1 MFEDIHDDIL
11 ASIFQFLDYFYVTKI
26 STVNHHWRA
35 IAYEHVKTFEYNI
48 NNRHTVGTTSSIT
61 TQHKQRMSITCNRFF
76 YYDFKLMINHL
87 LVHCHRLEKVTLS
100 SCDWVTPS
108 ILLQIGQAETI
119 RTISLCHSLVTS
131 DDPSDTDAFYH
142 GIAHILTPHVES
154 LSLDDIQNRFNTTV
168 IIDNV
173 HRLGNLTQ
181 LNLSGCYTVDD
192 ECVASL
198 VACKKMKSLLLS
210 RCFKVT
216 DNALCT
222 IIPTMTQL
230 ETLCVDKCTL
240 LTSEILVCLSTVK
253 NTPLRKLDVSY
264 CVLMENF
271 SSLSKLVNL
280 KDLKCSN
287 TKFSTQGM
295 RSLPHSITSLYVISC
310 TEVDDEAASLLSAL
324 PNLRTVNLSHCK
336 SIVDT
341 STIQNNRLESLI
353 LSSCRQVPDHVLLST
368 LNTNNWSSLKTL
380 VLPCTTMNDQI
391 LVELS
396 LPTCSI
402 TCLEHFNISYPINE
416 ELITDS
422 GMVPFLQRHTGIKR
436 LLLGGVTNIT
446 TETLRAIAT
455 NLHYIT
461 TLNLSENANLMT
473 EELSTNSTEYV
484 IPSLRILGLCQSNVT
499 DSILV
504 KWIGK
509 LHNLNSID
517 LSYCNRITDQGVKIF
532 GPMLPHLMEIDLS
545 SNYNV
550 ASLSTNRTFPSR
562 VFIVEPYPH
571 DKVFGSESH
580 GGGRNI

>member
-1 MFEDIHDDIL
+1 
-11 ASIFQFLDYFYVTKI
+11 
-26 STVNHHWRA
+26 
-35 IAYEHVKTFEYNI
+35 
-48 NNRHTVGTTSSIT
+48 
-61 TQHKQRMSITCNRFF
+61 
-76 YYDFKLMINHL
+76 
-87 LVHCHRLEKVTLS
+87 
-100 SCDWVTPS
+100 
-108 ILLQIGQAETI
+108 
-119 RTISLCHSLVTS
+119 
-131 DDPSDTDAFYH
+131 
-142 GIAHILTPHVES
+142 
-154 LSLDDIQNRFNTTV
+154 
-168 IIDNV
+168 
-173 HRLGNLTQ
+173 
-181 LNLSGCYTVDD
+181 
-192 ECVASL
+192 
-198 VACKKMKSLLLS
+198 
-210 RCFKVT
+210 
-216 DNALCT
+216 
-222 IIPTMTQL
+222 
-230 ETLCVDKCTL
+230 
-240 LTSEILVCLSTVK
+240 
-253 NTPLRKLDVSY
+253 
-264 CVLMENF
+264 
-271 SSLSKLVNL
+271 
-280 KDLKCSN
+280 
-287 TKFSTQGM
+287 
-295 RSLPHSITSLYVISC
+295 
-310 TEVDDEAASLLSAL
+310 
-324 PNLRTVNLSHCK
+324 
-336 SIVDT
+336 
-341 STIQNNRLESLI
+341 
-353 LSSCRQVPDHVLLST
+353 
-368 LNTNNWSSLKTL
+368 
-380 VLPCTTMNDQI
+380 MNDQI